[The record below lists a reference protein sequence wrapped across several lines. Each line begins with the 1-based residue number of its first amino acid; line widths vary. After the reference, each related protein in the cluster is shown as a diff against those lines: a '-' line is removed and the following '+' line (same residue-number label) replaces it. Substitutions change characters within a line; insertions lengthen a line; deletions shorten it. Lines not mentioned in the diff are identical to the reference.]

1 MKRTTIRTK
10 LAAVTMA
17 MVLAWSMTG
26 CGASSSANGGSSYQ
40 KTNPDTSASTSEMA
54 MAEEGSYDEMVVES
68 PMASDSG
75 TAAPNTA
82 AGSEV
87 SMPQSQG
94 KKLIWT
100 AYVDMETQ
108 EFDKTLQALS
118 DAVTQAGGYASSTDQ
133 RGGESADG
141 SYSARYASF
150 TFRIPA
156 DQLTP
161 FLSQVGTL
169 GNVTSQN
176 TSSEDISLQYSD
188 VEARKQALQTEYD
201 RLLELLASAESVDS
215 VIALESRLSEVRLQ
229 LDSFSSQLR
238 TYDDQVDY
246 ATVYLSL
253 SEVRRMT
260 SAPAETFTQ
269 RISTGFT
276 DTLLNL
282 RDFGENLVVFLIVNS
297 PILLIL
303 ALIVLLV
310 VWLVRRS
317 MRRPRPPKSP
327 KSACPPLSYGP
338 AASPKAPETDEPS
351 ASPEEKDAQK

>member
-1 MKRTTIRTK
+1 MKKTSLRAQ
-10 LAAVTMA
+10 LAAVAMA
-17 MVLAWSMTG
+17 MVLAVSFTA
-26 CGASSSANGGSSYQ
+26 CGASSGGASQ
-40 KTNPDTSASTSEMA
+40 KFDPDTSASNTEMA
-54 MAEEGSYDEMVVES
+54 MAEEGYSDEMVVES

-75 TAAPNTA
+75 APSPNTGG
-82 AGSEV
+82 GSEV
-87 SMPQSQG
+87 TMPQSQG

-100 AYVDMETQ
+100 AYVDMETL

-118 DAVTQAGGYASSTDQ
+118 DAVAQVGGYASSTDQ

-156 DQLTP
+156 DQLPP
-161 FLSQVGTL
+161 FLNQVGTL

-229 LDSFSSQLR
+229 LDAFSSQLR

-260 SAPAETFTQ
+260 SAPAESFTQ
-269 RISTGFT
+269 RISTGFA

-303 ALIVLLV
+303 AAIVALIV
-310 VWLVRRS
+310 WIIRRNL
-317 MRRPRPPKSP
+317 RHPRPPKAP
-327 KSACPPLSYGP
+327 KSARPGLNYGP
-338 AASPKAPETDEPS
+338 AAPAPAQPQEPND
-351 ASPEEKDAQK
+351 APDNPEENPDEK